1 MIRENVIDLSERTS
15 PPIFKNED
23 VERAVTAALNRTV
36 AALGKRAVAV
46 AVCLRDDQVQRKAA

>member
-1 MIRENVIDLSERTS
+1 MSRENVIDLSERTS
-15 PPIFKNED
+15 PIFKNED

-36 AALGKRAVAV
+36 AALGKQAVAF